1 MMARDYIGTAR
12 PGGVLTELPAAAHD
26 DATSMRNSI
35 VFSRFRRNLAPLAA
49 LAALLSLAGAP
60 AGTLEGRWKLVEQR
74 RGAETL
80 NTAPKEG
87 PVRLEF
93 AVAEGRLHG
102 RIWSGDDRNGSH
114 SWPAAMADHG
124 PVRVEVKELLID
136 PRTQRARAAYVLKP
150 GGAGGETL
158 DIVEAYALADDG
170 RSLTGTVTVSAGEAG
185 RRGSYTLYRR
195 FEREK

>member
-1 MMARDYIGTAR
+1 
-12 PGGVLTELPAAAHD
+12 LTQIPEAAHD
-26 DATSMRNSI
+26 DATSMRNAI
-35 VFSRFRRNLAPLAA
+35 AFPFLRRNLAPLAA
-49 LAALLSLAGAP
+49 LVALASLAGMP

-80 NTAPKEG
+80 NTAPVDN

-93 AVAEGRLHG
+93 TIAAGRLQA
-102 RIWSGDDRNGSH
+102 RIWAGGDRDASQ

-136 PRTQRARAAYVLKP
+136 PRTQRARAAYVVKP
-150 GGAGGETL
+150 SGTGGETF

-170 RSLTGTVTVSAGEAG
+170 RSLTGTVTVSAGDAG
-185 RRGSYTLYRR
+185 SRGSYTLHRR